1 MARLVMHTVSCDVS
15 MEMEL
20 FSPSGCMCVGVLGV
34 AECIAQSSFGVQMW
48 KVMAEISMKWDRYES
63 GKVTF

>member
-1 MARLVMHTVSCDVS
+1 MHTVSCDVS

-34 AECIAQSSFGVQMW
+34 AECIAQSSFGVQM
-48 KVMAEISMKWDRYES
+48 
-63 GKVTF
+63 